1 MAILGN
7 FLGGWCHS
15 SIDLVLNWL
24 VKIMLKRTN
33 VQLDAQTDGKWRLY
47 TRPLVVVRAML
58 TTTNGLVESHHF
70 PSVSASNCTLV
81 RFLTLPILCFFR
93 IIFCIGMTLIF
104 CGNFLGD

>member
-33 VQLDAQTDGKWRLY
+33 VQLDAQTDGKWRLS
-47 TRPLVVVRAML
+47 TRPLVVVNMAL
-58 TTTNGLVESHHF
+58 TTVMNATAKF
-70 PSVSASNCTLV
+70 SNDGKDTEV
-81 RFLTLPILCFFR
+81 
-93 IIFCIGMTLIF
+93 
-104 CGNFLGD
+104 NS